1 VIRLPLFDWLD
12 DWAESLQAT
21 LFEVVIVVVGAFT
34 VEQPAAANPA
44 A

>member
-1 VIRLPLFDWLD
+1 VFVKFFIAVFGFVVS
-12 DWAESLQAT
+12 E

-34 VEQPAAANPA
+34 VEQPAAANPSDPA